1 MITFDLSALL
11 DFPSIVTEFAEEFC
25 FDYDIENIGDFIA
38 RASKR
43 IGADLDAAIYATVQ
57 VIDGR
62 LVLQAS
68 PHRRALG
75 HFVQAH
81 RDMIAEG
88 VA

>member
-1 MITFDLSALL
+1 MITYDLSRLL
-11 DFPSIVTEFAEEFC
+11 DFPSIVTEFAEDFC
-25 FDYDIENIGDFIA
+25 HDYDIDDVHDFIA

-43 IGADLDAAIYATVQ
+43 IGPDLDAAIYSTVQ

-75 HFVQAH
+75 HFVQTH

-88 VA
+88 AA

>member
-1 MITFDLSALL
+1 MITFDLSTLL

-43 IGADLDAAIYATVQ
+43 IGPDLDAAIYSTVQ

-75 HFVQAH
+75 HFVQVH
-81 RDMIAEG
+81 QDMVREG
-88 VA
+88 AA

>member
-11 DFPSIVTEFAEEFC
+11 DFPSIVTEFAEDFC
-25 FDYDIENIGDFIA
+25 CDYDIDDVHDFIA

-43 IGADLDAAIYATVQ
+43 IGPDLDAAIYATVQ

-81 RDMIAEG
+81 RDMIAKG
-88 VA
+88 AA

>member
-11 DFPSIVTEFAEEFC
+11 DFPAIVTDFAEDFC
-25 FDYDIENIGDFIA
+25 HDYDIDDVHDFIG

-43 IGADLDAAIYATVQ
+43 IGSDLDAAIYATVQ

-75 HFVQAH
+75 HFVETH

-88 VA
+88 AA